1 MSENDLIVHQRAL
14 QEARLRA
21 NEVTPDT
28 RTRLRINET
37 NRTPII
43 RRSAPTEASQR
54 QTLTVVSGSR
64 TERSISTRREREQL
78 GGIKADAEGWINRAL
93 SSSGGFNLREAKIA
107 YDLLNSAF
115 CDI

>member
-78 GGIKADAEGWINRAL
+78 GGIKADAEG
-93 SSSGGFNLREAKIA
+93 
-107 YDLLNSAF
+107 
-115 CDI
+115 